1 MIKTRQDNDVTNR
14 IGIVYTENDNELLW
28 LIESGANC
36 DENQI
41 K

>member
-14 IGIVYTENDNELLW
+14 IGIEYTENDNELLW